1 MDVDPEDNTSIA
13 VGCVALAVV
22 ALKGL
27 LWAGLIIALI
37 YWLVS
42 NA

>member
-1 MDVDPEDNTSIA
+1 MDVDPEDNAAIA
-13 VGCVALAVV
+13 VGCIAVILL

-27 LWAGLIIALI
+27 LWAGLIVALI
-37 YWLVS
+37 YWLVA